1 MINASVIGQSYSR
14 FNIGSSL
21 TYIRDNDKY
30 TYRNYDEFTWNLNAS
45 VNISKRIQFGVQALS
60 IFADGG
66 NTGYDYYHIVG
77 CFTQFYFLNDQPVG
91 LFLESS
97 INNGDFYFPSSQ
109 IYPTKLKNLKYI
121 GIGGGIELPLIK
133 DKNLFLDIS
142 FVSYYTLFQDEKCNA
157 FTQYI
162 VGINYKFGG

>member
-30 TYRNYDEFTWNLNAS
+30 TYRSYDEFTWNLNAS
-45 VNISKRIQFGVQALS
+45 INISKRIQFGVQALS

-77 CFTQFYFLNDQPVG
+77 GFMQFYYMQNHALG
-91 LFLESS
+91 LFLETS
-97 INNGDFYFPSSQ
+97 INNGNLYFPVTQ
-109 IYPTKLKNLKYI
+109 LYPSRLEKLNYI
-121 GIGGGIELPLIK
+121 GIGGGVEIPLIK

-162 VGINYKFGG
+162 IGINYKFGR

>member
-1 MINASVIGQSYSR
+1 MINASVIGQSYNR

-30 TYRNYDEFTWNLNAS
+30 TYYNYDEFTWNLNVS
-45 VNISKRIQFGVQALS
+45 VNITKRIQFGVQALS

-77 CFTQFYFLNDQPVG
+77 CFMQLYYIQKQSIG
-91 LFLESS
+91 LFLETS
-97 INNGDFYFPSSQ
+97 INNGNFYFPLAQ
-109 IYPTKLKNLKYI
+109 LYPSKLDNLNYI
-121 GIGGGIELPLIK
+121 GIGGGGEIPLVK

-142 FVSYYTLFQDEKCNA
+142 FVSYYTLFQDKKFNA

-162 VGINYKFGG
+162 IGVNYKFGN